1 MFPLCCSVTG
11 LKTVKFSCGS
21 FMSVHQRIDPPP
33 LHPILSHPSLSIL
46 GSSCF
51 ISPRFSLF
59 SLLISIRACSLWWWE
74 LKHCSCSEQR
84 CCVLLQKWCVS
95 MRDVAAGAVS
105 ALQCYLVFC
114 LQTVFQCLSACTHW
128 TNPVCP
134 CKCLSL
140 WMCTHSAWLF
150 PVFCWV
156 TRILNHLY
164 AQGGF
169 QLVLHSRCFWCG
181 KSRTVISLVLYLGS
195 HKCFN
200 NTLLPQWGKMLSNK
214 IIA

>member
-1 MFPLCCSVTG
+1 MWLIMETLYFVMTLTKKVYLMWIHSSWLMPNPLNNV
-11 LKTVKFSCGS
+11 
-21 FMSVHQRIDPPP
+21 
-33 LHPILSHPSLSIL
+33 SIVADTN
-46 GSSCF
+46 S
-51 ISPRFSLF
+51 
-59 SLLISIRACSLWWWE
+59 ACWI
-74 LKHCSCSEQR
+74 
-84 CCVLLQKWCVS
+84 
-95 MRDVAAGAVS
+95 S

-181 KSRTVISLVLYLGS
+181 KSRTVISLALYLGS
-195 HKCFN
+195 HNCFN